1 MSSALG
7 MAAALFSPAARAQVG
22 ARVQRIAFLATVSDA
37 EAMRRLMASFKEGL
51 AGEGFVEGRNYVID
65 FATEPDIA
73 RAPEQIRQLLART
86 PAVLVV

>member
-1 MSSALG
+1 
-7 MAAALFSPAARAQVG
+7 
-22 ARVQRIAFLATVSDA
+22 
-37 EAMRRLMASFKEGL
+37 MRRLMASFKEGL